1 MPRHPNS
8 PGRFA
13 LLVWGARALAATV
26 GVGCGYREPVPAF
39 TANDARFGHMGGH
52 GEPPS
57 QETMCHHWTS
67 AVVARDEHA
76 ITHASFPESDVQ
88 TACFTPVTHQGRDV
102 TVGATPRG
110 CGYPNE
116 ASRARLLALAAELDH
131 LAEDASSPHHLF
143 PCTLTPKD
151 RAAACRQNARTL
163 RALAKRPESYPYAA
177 VLTPGHGLLAQ
188 NETAIA
194 SYMPADP
201 CKAMAEGDLARLG
214 AMPIRTA
221 RAADSLRGGAAGVVI
236 ASGGAVHSRV
246 IEAFAMMQLLECR
259 EHIEPDR
266 ILLEP
271 CADHTHTNLRNGGRW
286 LVAMGARSAYLL
298 TDDFLQSDYFQ
309 DFSGFEYLMG
319 SVDQRSLRDWG
330 YLIGSWRQASI
341 GLKSGFWFT
350 PYRFWAEPKDDLGSA
365 TCVDYP

>member
-1 MPRHPNS
+1 MTAHPS
-8 PGRFA
+8 SFRAVA
-13 LLVWGARALAATV
+13 LVVCGALAAPLAA
-26 GVGCGYREPVPAF
+26 GCGYRQPVPAF
-39 TANDARFGHMGGH
+39 AANDARFGRLAGH
-52 GEPPS
+52 AEPPS
-57 QETMCHHWTS
+57 QVTMCRHWTS
-67 AVVARDEHA
+67 AVVARDEYA

-88 TACFTPVTHQGRDV
+88 TACFTPVTHHGRDV

-110 CGYPNE
+110 CGYPD
-116 ASRARLLALAAELDH
+116 ASSRERLLALAAELDR
-131 LAEDASSPHHLF
+131 LAESSSPHHLF

-151 RAAACRQNARTL
+151 RAAACRQNARAL
-163 RALAKRPESYPYAA
+163 RALAKSPTSYPYAA

-188 NETAIA
+188 NDTALA
-194 SYMPADP
+194 SYMPADA
-201 CKAMAEGDLARLG
+201 CKPLAEGDLARLG

-236 ASGGAVHSRV
+236 VSGGAIHSRV

-259 EHIEPDR
+259 ERIEPDR

-271 CADHTHTNLRNGGRW
+271 CAEHTHTNLRNGGRW
-286 LVAMGARSAYLL
+286 LAAMGARNAYLL

-350 PYRFWAEPKDDLGSA
+350 PYRFWAEPKDELGSA